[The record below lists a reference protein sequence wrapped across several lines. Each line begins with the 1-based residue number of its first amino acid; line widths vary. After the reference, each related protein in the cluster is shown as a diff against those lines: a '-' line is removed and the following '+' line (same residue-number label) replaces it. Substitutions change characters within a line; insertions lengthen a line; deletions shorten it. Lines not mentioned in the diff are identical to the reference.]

1 MSVACRFYIYY
12 LEHGTL
18 SLVKQFF
25 GFLVEIFSQY
35 PITKIFIERS
45 ITMLKTIYHN
55 CAGID
60 VHKKTIVVTIAKTD
74 DSNITTYQ
82 TKSFST
88 FTNDLESCRDW
99 LIFNNTLDVCMESTG
114 KYWIPVFNILET
126 KCKCVVCHPKY
137 VRSLPGKKT
146 DKKDSIWIADM
157 FKYGLV
163 EPSFMPPADI
173 RQLRDLMRYRN
184 KLVYIRTSEKNRF
197 QNSLTVSNVQ
207 IANVVTDVFGKTSQ
221 SILKLMLDNPNLT
234 LNDIQPLLRKNLKS
248 SPEDILKSING
259 SFDESQS
266 SKMAICLRHYD
277 VINECIDSLEQQV
290 LKLVI
295 KYNAELNLLL
305 TIPGIKEISAI
316 FIIAEIGTN
325 MNVFIDDKHLIS
337 WAGLSPR
344 CNESA
349 KKKKSVRITKAG
361 AYIKPLLVQCALC
374 AIKDKSC
381 PYIKARYES
390 LKRRRGHKKA
400 IIAIARLLLV
410 CIYHILN
417 DQVTFDFERFDKL
430 LNRNIKKHNKS
441 IQNTDD
447 MISHLTKLGYNISLQ
462 NT

>member
-1 MSVACRFYIYY
+1 
-12 LEHGTL
+12 
-18 SLVKQFF
+18 
-25 GFLVEIFSQY
+25 
-35 PITKIFIERS
+35 
-45 ITMLKTIYHN
+45 MLKIVNRN

-60 VHKKTIVVTIAKTD
+60 VHKKIIVVTIAKTNEQD
-74 DSNITTYQ
+74 ITDYQ

-88 FTNDLESCRDW
+88 FTDDLIKCRDW
-99 LIFNNTLDVCMESTG
+99 LVSNGTLDVCMESTG
-114 KYWIPVFNILET
+114 KYWIPVFNILEE
-126 KCKCVVCHPKY
+126 KCNCIITHPKY
-137 VRSLPGKKT
+137 VRSIPGKKT

-157 FKYGLV
+157 FKHGLV

-184 KLVYIRTSEKNRF
+184 KLVNIRTSEKNRF

-221 SILKLMLDNPNLT
+221 SILKLMLSNPDLT
-234 LNDIQPLLRKNLKS
+234 LADITPLLRKNLKS

-259 SFDESQS
+259 IFDEYQS
-266 SKMAICLRHYD
+266 SKMNIVLKHYD
-277 VINECIDSLEQQV
+277 YINDCINELEQQI
-290 LKLVI
+290 LKFAC
-295 KYNAELNLLL
+295 KYSSEINQIL
-305 TIPGIKEISAI
+305 TVPGINEISAI

-325 MNVFIDDKHLIS
+325 MNTFIDDKHLCS
-337 WAGLSPR
+337 WAGLTPR

-361 AYIKPLLVQCALC
+361 VYIKPLLVQCALC

-400 IIAIARLLLV
+400 IIAIARLLLTS
-410 CIYHILN
+410 IYHILLTGE
-417 DQVTFDFERFDKL
+417 VFDYDRFENL
-430 LNRNIKKHNKS
+430 LNRNFKSHNKIS
-441 IQNTDD
+441 NTPEE
-447 MISHLTKLGYNISLQ
+447 MISYLTSLGYNITLQ